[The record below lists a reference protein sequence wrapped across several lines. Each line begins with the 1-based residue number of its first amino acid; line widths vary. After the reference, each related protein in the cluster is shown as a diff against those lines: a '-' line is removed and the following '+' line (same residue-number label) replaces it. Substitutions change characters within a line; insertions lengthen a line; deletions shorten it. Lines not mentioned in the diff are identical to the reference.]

1 MIQAKRV
8 CQSYRRK
15 SFLQS
20 VTCSIPTPSV
30 TAILGRNG
38 AGKSTFLRLIAGM
51 ERPTSGELTVNG
63 HIPFNNLT
71 VAQNT
76 ILIDESFAPLE
87 GMTSRRFIEQ
97 IKNMY
102 PLWDDKAANALFQHF
117 HLPLDRPYKK
127 LSKGMQASIRF
138 ITGICTRAPI
148 TILDEATD
156 GMDINIRKEMYELLL
171 QEMIHHERT
180 FLIASHHMEEVE
192 HLLSYALILDEGRV
206 LFEGDADE
214 LRTKFLSVSG
224 PSRVIDE
231 RFTKED
237 IIAEDRRTPLAH
249 IIVDA
254 ATSFNQDGL
263 TVRAVS
269 LSEAYMY
276 ATGHSK
282 GGISYVYND
291 TE

>member
-1 MIQAKRV
+1 MIQAKQVRRSF
-8 CQSYRRK
+8 QRK
-15 SFLQS
+15 SVLQS
-20 VTCSIPTPSV
+20 VTCTIPTPSV

-38 AGKSTFLRLIAGM
+38 VGKSTLLRLIAGI
-51 ERPTSGELTVNG
+51 ERPTNGELTVFG
-63 HIPFNNLT
+63 HVPFNNLT

-97 IKNMY
+97 IQNMY
-102 PLWDDKAANALFQHF
+102 PLWDDKAASALFQHF
-117 HLPLDRPYKK
+117 DLPLDRPYKK
-127 LSKGMQASIRF
+127 LSKGMQASIHF

-180 FLIASHHMEEVE
+180 FLIASHHIEEVE

-224 PSRVIDE
+224 PSIVIDE
-231 RFTKED
+231 RFTKEEM
-237 IIAEDRRTPLAH
+237 IAEDRRTPLAH

-254 ATSFNQDGL
+254 TTSFERDGL
-263 TVRAVS
+263 TVRPVS
-269 LSEAYMY
+269 LSEAYRY
-276 ATGHSK
+276 ATRHSK